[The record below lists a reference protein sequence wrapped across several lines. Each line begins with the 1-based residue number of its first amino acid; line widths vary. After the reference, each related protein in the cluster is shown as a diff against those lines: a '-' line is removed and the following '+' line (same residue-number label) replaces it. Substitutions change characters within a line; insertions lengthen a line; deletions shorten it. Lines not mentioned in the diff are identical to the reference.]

1 MFRIFKGLGIMEIS
15 VMAFG
20 PNLKKELKALRT
32 AKHNGFE
39 DDADM
44 IKFV

>member
-1 MFRIFKGLGIMEIS
+1 MFRIFKGIEIMEIS

-20 PNLKKELKALRT
+20 PNLKNVLKALRT
-32 AKHNGFE
+32 GKHNGFE
-39 DDADM
+39 DYAAM